1 MDSTQAVQYLGN
13 DGDFFAQLQAQ
24 IGAHGYE
31 VDWIDETE
39 CFGDGASA
47 DWYRVLIL
55 DYDISQRDGFQLL
68 TRVKAFHSGIP
79 VMVVVD
85 RDSLAMTQI
94 AISRQNDAEAA
105 LIKPVLD
112 WDELVET
119 LHAAFKRLDGWRSVF
134 QRAVGDRPSAEGEV
148 ESEVCSA

>member
-1 MDSTQAVQYLGN
+1 M
-13 DGDFFAQLQAQ
+13 
-24 IGAHGYE
+24 
-31 VDWIDETE
+31 
-39 CFGDGASA
+39 
-47 DWYRVLIL
+47 IL
-55 DYDISQRDGFQLL
+55 DCDISERDGFQLL

-134 QRAVGDRPSAEGEV
+134 HRAVGDRPSAECEV
-148 ESEVCSA
+148 EPAAVCSV